1 MRDYHTDFDH
11 MDDDFAGRLYEITDD
26 LRRTCPV
33 AHGSAHGGFVAISRY
48 ADVYAVAHDYATYS
62 SAEGITLPPFG
73 NPTPS
78 VPLECDPPETRVY
91 RNLLMP
97 YLSPAA
103 VQELEPA
110 ILGRIDGLL
119 DAMESNGGGDLAE
132 EFVVP
137 LPAQVTC
144 DLMGLPAEDGPQLVE
159 WENACFKHQ
168 DPAAI
173 AGLLEY
179 LSGHLVD
186 RRASPRD
193 DMMTAIATFEVDGV
207 PMPDDKAVAM
217 SLLVAGAGFDTTAG
231 GLGHLLRIIA
241 ADDSLRQGLID
252 KTLDI
257 SLMVEESLRFETPLQ
272 GVARK
277 VRQPATLGDETVQPG
292 DCCSARPTATPKSS
306 RTPRSSI
313 RLGSRI
319 GTLPSVPACTPAW
332 ACTWP
337 APRCEWASSGC
348 WSASLTSR
356 RRPSLRWCT
365 AASSVRWSICPSRSC
380 PAGCRP
386 DRGHRANW
394 HKKGAGAPCASSSI
408 QTSAL
413 ARASASPGRRT
424 FSIRTRRPGSSCFG
438 SSGLTRHAGRA
449 SRRRSPYV
457 PRRRSS
463 LPRESERVQQMAEGW
478 PSSPG

>member
-1 MRDYHTDFDH
+1 MHEYHTDFDH

-179 LSGHLVD
+179 LGGHLVD
-186 RRASPRD
+186 RRTSPRD

-207 PMPDDKAVAM
+207 PMPHDKAV
-217 SLLVAGAGFDTTAG
+217 
-231 GLGHLLRIIA
+231 
-241 ADDSLRQGLID
+241 
-252 KTLDI
+252 
-257 SLMVEESLRFETPLQ
+257 
-272 GVARK
+272 
-277 VRQPATLGDETVQPG
+277 
-292 DCCSARPTATPKSS
+292 
-306 RTPRSSI
+306 
-313 RLGSRI
+313 
-319 GTLPSVPACTPAW
+319 
-332 ACTWP
+332 
-337 APRCEWASSGC
+337 
-348 WSASLTSR
+348 
-356 RRPSLRWCT
+356 
-365 AASSVRWSICPSRSC
+365 
-380 PAGCRP
+380 
-386 DRGHRANW
+386 
-394 HKKGAGAPCASSSI
+394 
-408 QTSAL
+408 
-413 ARASASPGRRT
+413 
-424 FSIRTRRPGSSCFG
+424 
-438 SSGLTRHAGRA
+438 
-449 SRRRSPYV
+449 
-457 PRRRSS
+457 
-463 LPRESERVQQMAEGW
+463 
-478 PSSPG
+478 

>member
-179 LSGHLVD
+179 LGGHLVD
-186 RRASPRD
+186 RRTSPRD
-193 DMMTAIATFEVDGV
+193 DLMTAIATFEVDGV

-292 DCCSARPTATPKSS
+292 DWVALL
-306 RTPRSSI
+306 
-313 RLGSRI
+313 LGSANRDAEKFPNPEVFDPARKPNRHVAF
-319 GTLPSVPACTPAW
+319 GTGVHTCLGMHLARTEMRMGVERLLERFPDFQT
-332 ACTWP
+332 
-337 APRCEWASSGC
+337 
-348 WSASLTSR
+348 
-356 RRPSLRWCT
+356 T
-365 AASSVRWSICPSRSC
+365 AEPEVVHRGFIRAVEHMPVSFVPSR
-380 PAGCRP
+380 
-386 DRGHRANW
+386 
-394 HKKGAGAPCASSSI
+394 
-408 QTSAL
+408 
-413 ARASASPGRRT
+413 
-424 FSIRTRRPGSSCFG
+424 
-438 SSGLTRHAGRA
+438 
-449 SRRRSPYV
+449 V
-457 PRRRSS
+457 PS
-463 LPRESERVQQMAEGW
+463 
-478 PSSPG
+478 